1 MIQSGKRAFVSIQ
14 RTVDIKLPKPYNDC
28 LETIN
33 SDTSEVAKEVLD
45 LNVTY
50 RRVNCF
56 EWCMIK
62 GAKSGLF
69 FDDQFESCSQACP
82 LECRTNGFEVSTD
95 YLSLDKGMENILA
108 INFFYSSNKYTELSQ
123 TVKTTEIDLI
133 SNAGGT
139 LGLFLDFTFLSV
151 ARTICQLY
159 EILF

>member
-1 MIQSGKRAFVSIQ
+1 M
-14 RTVDIKLPKPYNDC
+14 
-28 LETIN
+28 
-33 SDTSEVAKEVLD
+33 
-45 LNVTY
+45 
-50 RRVNCF
+50 
-56 EWCMIK
+56 
-62 GAKSGLF
+62 
-69 FDDQFESCSQACP
+69 
-82 LECRTNGFEVSTD
+82 STD
-95 YLSLDKGMENILA
+95 YLSLDKEMENISL